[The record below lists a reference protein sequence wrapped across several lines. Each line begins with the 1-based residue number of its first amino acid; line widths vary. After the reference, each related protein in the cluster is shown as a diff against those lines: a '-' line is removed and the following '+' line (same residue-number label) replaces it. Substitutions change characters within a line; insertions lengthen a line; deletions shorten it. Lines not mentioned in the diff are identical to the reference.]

1 MAKTLGEIIEAA
13 RSGERPDYD
22 DLRYAICAMDHLMVF
37 DRMALDR
44 MAEAEREGK
53 KPFMTRSAVWQQ
65 KERFGRVAR
74 ALDKT
79 PLEFLGDSWNPDNP
93 EVQEQRKMTLRL
105 VDKIMTKNGDSA
117 EQKGE

>member
-37 DRMALDR
+37 DRVALDR

-65 KERFGRVAR
+65 KERFERVAR

-79 PLEFLGDSWNPDNP
+79 PLEFLGDNWNPDNP
-93 EVQEQRKMTLRL
+93 EVQEQRQRTIKL
-105 VDKIMTKNGDSA
+105 VGKIMAKSA
-117 EQKGE
+117 GGAE